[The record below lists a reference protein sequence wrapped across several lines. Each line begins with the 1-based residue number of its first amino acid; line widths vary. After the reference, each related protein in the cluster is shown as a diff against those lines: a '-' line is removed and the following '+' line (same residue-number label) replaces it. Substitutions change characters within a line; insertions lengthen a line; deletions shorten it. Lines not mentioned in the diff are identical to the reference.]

1 MAWKHLGSPKTV
13 KVTNKLAKEWAEMDA
28 AHIDRP
34 VSPRRLDLHEQTLKK
49 GEFRRVSWARA
60 YCKELDGW
68 YRINGK
74 HTATVFSK
82 QDMAKYDVE
91 AIVEEY
97 ECDTVEDMA
106 KLYGTFDSV
115 LSSRKTGDVNHAI
128 AQSIP
133 ELREVKS
140 PVINACV
147 AAMEYAKRPTVSTGG
162 YYRTPPEKANE
173 LFHNVNFVLWVNR
186 LLNDVGWE
194 KSIHIRRM
202 PVIAAAYATFLKSM
216 KAATE
221 FWNSVRDM
229 SDPDPESASRK
240 LALFLVQMKLSQ
252 GRTKGIPERF
262 RLTPREFYY
271 KSISA
276 WNAWRKGAKTELKY
290 FASAKIPTAI

>member
-1 MAWKHLGSPKTV
+1 
-13 KVTNKLAKEWAEMDA
+13 MDA

-34 VSPRRLDLHEQTLKK
+34 VSPRRLELHEQTLKK

-140 PVINACV
+140 PVI
-147 AAMEYAKRPTVSTGG
+147 
-162 YYRTPPEKANE
+162 
-173 LFHNVNFVLWVNR
+173 NFVLWVNR